1 MWRKNNG
8 EKPSPLRFKMLLQNL
23 QKYVNNGI
31 TEENG
36 NFIAQYL
43 YDEWGNLLYI
53 DSDDRD
59 DTAVHLTVAEA
70 NPLRYRGYY
79 YDAETGYYYLQ
90 SRYYDSEI
98 CRFINADAVEIALLS
113 KNTNAGTNLSAY
125 CNNNP
130 VNNSDRNGFITKD
143 EAKSQIN
150 NFIKKHLI
158 KIWPDLNNDYTWEM
172 KEIYRETS
180 GNYTAKIKYYKFV
193 LFKNSFNITVG
204 DYNSWK
210 EDGEVIGQL
219 NKEFVNNQHNY
230 MISENKKGLSVSF
243 TDDGPNLLG
252 IIFASVLVLIHMI
265 ISWFNARSSVS
276 KYEKANN
283 ITKLWDYMFEVTNGN
298 SKINGCYILYKG
310 DYKKI

>member
-1 MWRKNNG
+1 
-8 EKPSPLRFKMLLQNL
+8 MLLQNL
-23 QKYVNNGI
+23 QKYVNGGI

-36 NFIAQYL
+36 NFIVQYL
-43 YDEWGNLLYI
+43 YDEWGSLLSI
-53 DSDDRD
+53 
-59 DTAVHLTVAEA
+59 DTADEDGSVEYREIAEA

-243 TDDGPNLLG
+243 TDDGPNLLS
-252 IIFASVLVLIHMI
+252 IIFASVLVLIHLLVSI
-265 ISWFNARSSVS
+265 FQAGISSHRTGKISDEW
-276 KYEKANN
+276 
-283 ITKLWDYMFEVTNGN
+283 IYMFEITKGN
-298 SKINGCYILYKG
+298 SDINGRYILLYSG
-310 DYKKI
+310 GYKKV